1 MARVIFSST
10 KSINDE
16 VARLVRQGWVFQ
28 DKGRG
33 KHAKVFAPNGRILSI
48 PGSTS
53 NRNAVQDLRHRAQ
66 RLAALPALGA
76 GKG

>member
-10 KSINDE
+10 KAINDE
-16 VARLVRQGWVFQ
+16 VRNLVRQGWIFQ

-33 KHAKVFAPNGRILSI
+33 KHAKVFAPNGRVLSI

-66 RLAALPALGA
+66 RLAALPALDA
-76 GKG
+76 NRR

>member
-1 MARVIFSST
+1 MARVIFSSN
-10 KSINDE
+10 KAINDE
-16 VARLVRQGWVFQ
+16 VRNLVRQGWIFQ
-28 DKGRG
+28 KGQG
-33 KHAKVFAPNGRILSI
+33 KHAKAFAPNGRVLSI

-76 GKG
+76 GQG

>member
-10 KSINDE
+10 KAINDE
-16 VARLVRQGWVFQ
+16 VRNLVRQGWIFQ

-33 KHAKVFAPNGRILSI
+33 KHAKVFAPNGRVLSI

-66 RLAALPALGA
+66 RLAAMPALDA
-76 GKG
+76 NRR

>member
-10 KSINDE
+10 RAINDE
-16 VARLVRQGWVFQ
+16 VARLVRDGWVFQ
-28 DKGRG
+28 AKGRG
-33 KHAKVFAPNGRILSI
+33 KHAKVFAPNGRVLSI

-53 NRNAVQDLRHRAQ
+53 NRNALQDLRHRAQ

-76 GKG
+76 K